1 MVRQV
6 RLKAAYADR
15 YRSLD
20 TGIWYTA
27 AAVAGFVKGTTIVR
41 EGPQV
46 EIRDRVLPAEHF
58 EFRGGA
64 DYRSLWGDLHTRRT
78 DRWFPSEKGRHRLG
92 LLQAV

>member
-15 YRSLD
+15 YLSLD
-20 TGIWYTA
+20 SRVWYTA

-46 EIRDRVLPAEHF
+46 EIRDRLLPPQHF

-64 DYRSLWGDLHTRRT
+64 DHRSQWGDLHTRRT
-78 DRWFPSEKGRHRLG
+78 DRWFPFDKGRHRLG
-92 LLQAV
+92 LLQAI